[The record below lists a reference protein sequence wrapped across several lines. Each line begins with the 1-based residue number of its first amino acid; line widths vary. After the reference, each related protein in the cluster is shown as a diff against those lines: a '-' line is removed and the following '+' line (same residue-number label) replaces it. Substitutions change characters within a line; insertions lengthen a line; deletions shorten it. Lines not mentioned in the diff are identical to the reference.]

1 MINIEEKIKEAL
13 KASDKSACETY
24 RLIKAKILEFKTKKN
39 ASVYDEAEE
48 INLLRKMLKERE
60 ESIAIYKS
68 NDRLDLA
75 EKEEAEY
82 KVIEKL
88 LPEQPNES
96 DVISYIDSHYQNGI
110 EKKMMG
116 SVIKEVKAALVGVDG
131 GMVANIVKSKL
142 V

>member
-1 MINIEEKIKEAL
+1 MKKKIKEAL
-13 KASDKSACETY
+13 KAGDKSSCETY

-88 LPEQPNES
+88 LPEQPKES

-110 EKKMMG
+110 EKKAMG

-142 V
+142 I

>member
-13 KASDKSACETY
+13 KVGDKSACETY

-39 ASVYDEAEE
+39 APVYDEAEE
-48 INLLRKMLKERE
+48 INLVRKMLKERE
-60 ESIAIYKS
+60 ESITIYKA

-88 LPEQPNES
+88 LPEQPKES
-96 DVISYIDSHYQNGI
+96 DVILYIDSHYPNGI
-110 EKKMMG
+110 EKKVMG
-116 SVIKEVKAALVGVDG
+116 SVIKEVKAVLVGVDG

>member
-13 KASDKSACETY
+13 KAGDKSACETY

-82 KVIEKL
+82 KIIEKL

-142 V
+142 I

>member
-13 KASDKSACETY
+13 KAGDKSACETY

-88 LPEQPNES
+88 LPEQPKES

>member
-13 KASDKSACETY
+13 KAGDKSACETY